1 MWSTSATIT
10 TITPGCKQ
18 PKNSNKPEGT
28 VWLTSR
34 KAVFQW
40 QQWKHNDCIF
50 LASVTDSKFLTKVCN
65 TPYLHVAFRW
75 GFDNTPYLHVALR
88 WGSDRHL
95 FMYTM
100 YTSTVVSLLWTS
112 VRCTRLWVFFARSC
126 LSQPADYSATAQGV
140 WHGGKKSLGLGITWA
155 LLTHMGLGCLWPLH
169 YVAGSSSPF
178 WWLERTTTVCTHTGL
193 FWISTAWVSSS
204 LGICIKSHIHPVTE
218 QDTSALKNTLQFQG
232 QSSRQVQNWPPTRQ
246 KLMHLTVQALLSQ
259 MFHRPVAA
267 YPIKMAAS
275 VLNSFCLSA
284 EITASNLMHPSIV
297 PPLTLLHELRNCTHF
312 SWSLIGH
319 SRLVCTRANFTV
331 QCSTYCWDKTERTRK
346 LFHK

>member
-140 WHGGKKSLGLGITWA
+140 WHGGKKVWVWVSLGHCWHTWVWGVSGHCTMWQV
-155 LLTHMGLGCLWPLH
+155 LPVLSGGWKEQPLSVHTLDYSGSQRPERPRLWEF
-169 YVAGSSSPF
+169 G
-178 WWLERTTTVCTHTGL
+178 
-193 FWISTAWVSSS
+193 
-204 LGICIKSHIHPVTE
+204 
-218 QDTSALKNTLQFQG
+218 
-232 QSSRQVQNWPPTRQ
+232 
-246 KLMHLTVQALLSQ
+246 
-259 MFHRPVAA
+259 
-267 YPIKMAAS
+267 
-275 VLNSFCLSA
+275 
-284 EITASNLMHPSIV
+284 
-297 PPLTLLHELRNCTHF
+297 
-312 SWSLIGH
+312 
-319 SRLVCTRANFTV
+319 
-331 QCSTYCWDKTERTRK
+331 
-346 LFHK
+346 